1 MILNGL
7 TLRNYSI
14 GKKLFFGFFVLIII
28 TSAVS
33 LYSIYSLKIIRD
45 QATQTALTN
54 KVGNLLDAAR
64 RNRLV
69 YLYTGNEQAI
79 KANGD
84 ALEEI
89 QSLVHQGDKLAW
101 QGDAGKYFTT
111 LKEKLVIYK
120 QLRDIFHA
128 TSLHSNA
135 LAELISQDEGRS
147 QLATLQNKSEEP
159 ALDSDAREKLLDISL
174 SFFQLNEAGNT
185 LRTQH
190 SDAAFASFQQ
200 FYQNVEKRYTT
211 TFPQL
216 SDPGKALL
224 APVWDYFQ
232 KFNGRAKDYFSA
244 TVESQKAA
252 DAMGAGA
259 DALNNT
265 MSELDK
271 AQEDNN
277 SSTIIATIILISVLT
292 VISIVVGLMAA
303 WYITRQITRPI
314 NENLALAECI
324 TRGDLTSEIT
334 SDSNDEL
341 GQLTQ
346 TMGIMNGKLCEMI
359 TGIRE
364 SVSHLATASAQIAAG
379 NVDLASRT
387 EQQSAAVVETASS
400 MEELTS
406 TVRLNAENALQAS
419 KLATSATHD
428 ARKGGDIINEVV
440 LTMSGISESSN
451 KITDIISVINGIAF
465 QTNILALNAAVEAAR
480 AGEQG
485 RGFAV
490 VAGEVRTLAQRSATA
505 AKEIASLINESVA
518 RVAKGTSL
526 VNRAGEGMVDIVNSV
541 THVSLIIDEISTS
554 SNEQSQGIEQIGK
567 AMTEMDSTTQ
577 QNATLVQESS
587 AAAISLEQQA
597 KKLSDMVD
605 IFKVKTQYHNQA
617 APGQVLLVDKKSH
630 ATQLTREN
638 KMPNEEW
645 TSF

>member
-1 MILNGL
+1 MILNEL
-7 TLRNYSI
+7 MLRNFSI
-14 GKKLFFGFFVLIII
+14 GKKLFFGFFALIII

-33 LYSIYSLKIIRD
+33 LYSIYSLRVIKD
-45 QATQTALTN
+45 LASQTAMTN

-69 YLYTGNEQAI
+69 YLYSGDEQAI
-79 KANGD
+79 KANGE

-89 QSLVHQGDKLAW
+89 QSLVQQGDNLAW
-101 QGDAGKYFTT
+101 QRDAANYFID
-111 LKEKLVIYK
+111 LKERIINYK
-120 QLRDIFHA
+120 RLRDVFYT
-128 TSLHSNA
+128 TSMHSNA
-135 LAELISQDEGRS
+135 LAQLLSQDEGRS
-147 QLATLQNKSEEP
+147 QLATLQTKLHDP

-174 SFFQLNEAGNT
+174 NFFQLNEAGNT
-185 LRTQH
+185 LRLQH
-190 SDAAFASFQQ
+190 SDAAFTNFQQ
-200 FYQNVEKRYTT
+200 NFQNVEKQYATS
-211 TFPQL
+211 FPLL
-216 SDPGKALL
+216 SDQGKALL
-224 APVWDYFQ
+224 SPVWEYFQ

-244 TVESQKAA
+244 TLESQKAVEL
-252 DAMGAGA
+252 MGAGA
-259 DALNNT
+259 DALNKT

-277 SSTIIATIILISVLT
+277 NATIMATILLISVLT
-292 VISIVVGLMAA
+292 VISIVIGVLAA

-314 NENLALAECI
+314 NENLALAERI

-341 GQLTQ
+341 GRLTQ

-359 TGIRE
+359 SGIRN
-364 SVSHLATASAQIAAG
+364 SVSQLAASSAQIAAG

-400 MEELTS
+400 MEQLTS

-419 KLATSATHD
+419 KLATGATHD
-428 ARKGGDIINEVV
+428 ARKGGEIISEVV

-505 AKEIASLINESVA
+505 AKEIASLINESVT
-518 RVAKGTSL
+518 RVARGTDL
-526 VNRAGEGMVDIVNSV
+526 VNRAGEGMADIVNSV
-541 THVSLIIDEISTS
+541 THVSQIIDEISTS
-554 SNEQSQGIEQIGK
+554 SNEQSHGIEQIGK

-587 AAAISLEQQA
+587 ASANSLEQQA
-597 KKLSDMVD
+597 RKLSDMVD
-605 IFKVKTQYHNQA
+605 AFKIKTHNQNQSVH
-617 APGQVLLVDKKSH
+617 GQALLVDKKNNALLSRQEIKSSN
-630 ATQLTREN
+630 AD
-638 KMPNEEW
+638 W